1 MSITTAL
8 LFSQCALLWAIMGQ
22 VCEHQQASVGEKR
35 LFFYRTLAAAI
46 LGVGIGLE
54 AIALLGAQEQ
64 WAIGAF
70 AGGNS
75 TWATISQALRALGC
89 WGIFGLGVLSLKRFG
104 GPYCGGSDLMTLQL
118 SLCMALAESS
128 TNTTWRLAAAIYLS
142 IQVCLS
148 YWQAGWV
155 KIVNPQWRNGQALCE
170 VFAFTHY
177 PVSEHTR
184 RWANYPRV
192 LWLMGWLIMLVE
204 FLFPLSLY
212 HLETFFA
219 ALIFMGL
226 FHLANAWL
234 FGLNRF
240 FWIWLATYPTLI
252 ACQPILAE
260 FMRR

>member
-1 MSITTAL
+1 MPITLAL

-22 VCEHQQASVGEKR
+22 ICEHTQASSGERR
-35 LFFYRTLAAAI
+35 LFFYRAGAA
-46 LGVGIGLE
+46 
-54 AIALLGAQEQ
+54 ALLGLGIVIEALAALGTQRQ
-64 WAIGAF
+64 CAPGQCASWFSAWP
-70 AGGNS
+70 
-75 TWATISQALRALGC
+75 TLSQPLRALGC
-89 WGIFGLGVLSLKRFG
+89 WGIFCLGVLSLKRFG

-118 SLCMALAESS
+118 SLCMAVAESTS
-128 TNTTWRLAAAIYLS
+128 NTTIRFGAAIYLS

-148 YWQAGWV
+148 YWQSGWV
-155 KIVNPQWRNGQALCE
+155 KIVNPQWRSGQALRE

-184 RWANYPRV
+184 RWAQYPRL

-204 FLFPLSLY
+204 FLFPLSVY
-212 HLETFFA
+212 HRAAFFA

-226 FHLANAWL
+226 FHLANVWL

-252 ACQPILAE
+252 ACQPLLAE
-260 FMRR
+260 FMHR